1 MVLSSYPVLT
11 RENKSTRCKMIIS
24 AGKISR
30 FTDFLCIQFMGLRTR
45 VCSKIEFQIT
55 AQRIILSVLLI
66 PHQYMR
72 GQKLDIFLENNLLHS
87 VNIFGLRR

>member
-30 FTDFLCIQFMGLRTR
+30 FTDFLCIQFMGLRTKD
-45 VCSKIEFQIT
+45 CSKIEFQVT

-66 PHQYMR
+66 PYQYIR
-72 GQKLDIFLENNLLHS
+72 GQKLDVFLENNLLHR
-87 VNIFGLRR
+87 FRFF